1 MKGLNGRTAVVTGAA
16 APRGIGRATA
26 LRLSEEGVR
35 LVLNDV
41 NAAELN
47 AFVAELRSRGGEA
60 VAVAGD
66 IAEAA
71 TAGKLVDAALATY
84 GRLDILVNNAGI
96 TESVSIFDLTEE
108 QWDRMLGI
116 NLKSVY
122 LCTRAALVPMKNQ
135 NYGRIVNV
143 SSVAGRNGGGFGS
156 SHYAASKAGI
166 IGFTRAVAREVGPHG
181 ITVNAVAPASIDTDI
196 LTGKPSK
203 DGLTPEEVRTFRIN
217 RTPLKRLAPADEV
230 ASAIVFLASDDASFV
245 TGAVLDVNGGVF
257 MG

>member
-1 MKGLNGRTAVVTGAA
+1 MKGLRGKTAVVTGAA

-26 LRLSEEGVR
+26 LRLCEEGVR

-41 NAAELN
+41 NAAELD
-47 AFVAELRSRGGEA
+47 AFAAELGMRGGEA

-71 TAGKLVDAALATY
+71 TAERLVDAALRTY

-96 TESVSIFDLTEE
+96 TESVSILDLTEE
-108 QWDRMLGI
+108 SWDRMLRI

-122 LCTRAALVPMKNQ
+122 LCTRAALIPMLRQKS
-135 NYGRIVNV
+135 GRIVNV
-143 SSVAGRNGGGFGS
+143 SSIAGRNGGGFGS

-166 IGFTRAVAREVGPHG
+166 IGFTRAVAQEVGPHG

-196 LTGKPSK
+196 LKGKTSK
-203 DGLTPEEVRTFRIN
+203 DGRTPEEVREFRIN
-217 RTPLKRLAPADEV
+217 RTPLKRLASADEV
-230 ASAIVFLASDDASFV
+230 ASAIAFLASDEASFV
-245 TGAVLDVNGGVF
+245 TGAVLDINGGVF